1 MADRKISELTAL
13 TTPATGDLIPIV
25 DISEVAA
32 ADKNK
37 SITVGELLR
46 GAPDGTA
53 AAPGFA
59 FESDGGNGMFL
70 GGTDILAFSTGGT
83 QAVTIDA
90 SQRVG
95 LGTSSAQQKL
105 HVSSADSSA
114 TYLRVD
120 NTAGQAMFGVEA
132 SGASYAGA
140 ETEDAFGLVTNGT
153 YRMYITSAGKVG
165 VGTSTLPANGK
176 LQVAGANATT
186 SIGGTECL
194 SLLDGDANNEFNIL
208 NFATSVAGTIA
219 RIGAKA
225 TTTGSYPNCV
235 GELHFAVQNGA
246 STNTAIVID
255 ASSRVGI
262 GTTSPGS
269 FASGARELVVGSG
282 SAAQGIT
289 IFSSTSTLGSIAF
302 ADGTTG
308 NEAYRGSIDYNH
320 SNDALTFS
328 TSASSRVVIDSSG
341 RLLVGT
347 STSRSVDNEK
357 ILQIEGTDLQTS
369 SMSLTRNTNSVSPP
383 NIALGKSRGTTIGS
397 NTIVQDGD
405 SLGII
410 VFCGA
415 DGTDLNSIAAGIS
428 GQVDGTPGANDMPGR
443 LVFSTTAD
451 GASSPTERLRIA
463 QSGAF
468 GLSGAN
474 YGSSGQVL
482 TSQGS
487 GSAPQWA
494 DAGGGKILQVVST
507 TKTDTFSTSSSTLT
521 DITGLSVSIT
531 PSSSSSKILVVAYIN
546 GVIDTGSS
554 SYGGRL
560 QLVRGSTNIAQGD
573 AAGSRQ
579 VGTGHLGG
587 QDSWP
592 FFQST
597 TITYLDS
604 PSTTSSTT
612 YKIQCAH
619 TQSRTIQINTADGD
633 QNSSTFGLRT
643 VSTITVME
651 VAA

>member
-1 MADRKISELTAL
+1 MAYIHARRENSSDEASYLAF
-13 TTPATGDLIPIV
+13 ATQT
-25 DISEVAA
+25 S
-32 ADKNK
+32 
-37 SITVGELLR
+37 
-46 GAPDGTA
+46 
-53 AAPGFA
+53 
-59 FESDGGNGMFL
+59 
-70 GGTDILAFSTGGT
+70 GGTHPERMRI
-83 QAVTIDA
+83 
-90 SQRVG
+90 
-95 LGTSSAQQKL
+95 
-105 HVSSADSSA
+105 DSSGR
-114 TYLRVD
+114 L
-120 NTAGQAMFGVEA
+120 
-132 SGASYAGA
+132 
-140 ETEDAFGLVTNGT
+140 L
-153 YRMYITSAGKVG
+153 
-165 VGTSTLPANGK
+165 VGTSTAFTDTTNGAHYAK
-176 LQVAGANATT
+176 LASVGNTSSSTGDGRIALSRGAAASTLSEDD
-186 SIGGTECL
+186 SIGGLYFSDNTGGGFAAIEVAV
-194 SLLDGDANNEFNIL
+194 DG
-208 NFATSVAGTIA
+208 T
-219 RIGAKA
+219 
-225 TTTGSYPNCV
+225 P
-235 GELHFAVQNGA
+235 GA
-246 STNTAIVID
+246 SDYPGRIVFSTTAD
-255 ASSRVGI
+255 AASSPTGRMTIDSSGRVGI
-262 GTTSPGS
+262 GTASPDANSLLDVNGVINIADGNALAWGGGFS
-269 FASGARELVVGSG
+269 RPAIVGSN
-282 SAAQGIT
+282 ADDT
-289 IFSSTSTLGSIAF
+289 IKFNINGF
-302 ADGTTG
+302 
-308 NEAYRGSIDYNH
+308 EACRLD
-320 SNDALTFS
+320 
-328 TSASSRVVIDSSG
+328 SSR